1 MYNGWRCW
9 SQLPGLTS
17 RRAWGREHGAGLFNT
32 REAPH
37 TPGRGAAAG
46 RPGSWRGHGR
56 GASMG
61 AGHAAS
67 IARYHGKNTAEYPI
81 ANIPPY
87 NVERAW
93 LQFGVSREH
102 VCFLALT
109 GL

>member
-37 TPGRGAAAG
+37 TPGRGRQPAAQAAG
-46 RPGSWRGHGR
+46 GGMAAGHGAR
-56 GASMG
+56 
-61 AGHAAS
+61 HAAS
-67 IARYHGKNTAEYPI
+67 IARYHGKSTAEYPI